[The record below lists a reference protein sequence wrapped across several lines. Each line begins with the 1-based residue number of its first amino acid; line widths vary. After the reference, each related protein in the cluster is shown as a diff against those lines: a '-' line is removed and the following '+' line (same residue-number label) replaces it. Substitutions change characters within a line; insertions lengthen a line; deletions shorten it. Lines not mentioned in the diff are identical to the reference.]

1 MLADEQT
8 VQPRHLRGSRTNGLD
23 LQWLGVTLP
32 GGRNRAHEK
41 KRKRQDAV
49 EGHAQDSEGGGRMH
63 RRGAISSPETQS
75 LQMVS
80 SCQSI
85 GDVQVAQG
93 PGPGVGLR
101 PAVRRH
107 AK

>member
-49 EGHAQDSEGGGRMH
+49 EGHAQDSEGVVEGCTGAALLRVRK
-63 RRGAISSPETQS
+63 RRA
-75 LQMVS
+75 
-80 SCQSI
+80 C
-85 GDVQVAQG
+85 
-93 PGPGVGLR
+93 R
-101 PAVRRH
+101 WCRH
-107 AK
+107 ASPSATYRSLRARGQE